1 MLQAETISNFIHQI
15 SNHQIIY
22 WVDMKLVENL
32 DAKTFETKLAGDKN
46 AVLLDVRTPME
57 HQMVRIP
64 DSILIDINS
73 PMFMEEIDKLD
84 RTKSYFVYCRS
95 GNRSFHAGNYML
107 KAGFEK
113 VYNLE
118 PGIIGWSGKKEFSV

>member
-1 MLQAETISNFIHQI
+1 
-15 SNHQIIY
+15 
-22 WVDMKLVENL
+22 MKLVENL
-32 DAKTFETKLAGDKN
+32 DAKTFEQKLAEDKD

-64 DSILIDINS
+64 NSLLIDINS
-73 PMFMEEIDKLD
+73 PSFMEEIDKLEKG
-84 RTKSYFVYCRS
+84 KSYYVYCRS

-107 KAGFEK
+107 KAGFAK

-118 PGIIGWSGKKEFSV
+118 PGIIGWNGKKEFSI

>member
-1 MLQAETISNFIHQI
+1 
-15 SNHQIIY
+15 
-22 WVDMKLVENL
+22 MKLVENL
-32 DAKTFETKLAGDKN
+32 DAKMFEKRVTEDKE
-46 AVLLDVRTPME
+46 AILLDVRTPME

-64 DSILIDINS
+64 NSILIDINS
-73 PMFMEEIDKLD
+73 PTFAQEIEKLD
-84 RTKSYFVYCRS
+84 KNKSYYVYCRS

-118 PGIIGWSGKKEFSV
+118 PGIIGWQGQKEFNVE

>member
-1 MLQAETISNFIHQI
+1 
-15 SNHQIIY
+15 
-22 WVDMKLVENL
+22 MKLVENL
-32 DAKTFETKLAGDKN
+32 DAKAFEKKMAEDKD

-64 DSILIDINS
+64 NSILIDINN
-73 PMFMEEIDKLD
+73 PIFMQEVEKLD
-84 RTKSYFVYCRS
+84 KNKSYYVYCRS

-107 KAGFEK
+107 SAGFEK

-118 PGIIGWSGKKEFSV
+118 PGIIGWNGKKEFSL

>member
-1 MLQAETISNFIHQI
+1 
-15 SNHQIIY
+15 
-22 WVDMKLVENL
+22 MKLVENL
-32 DAKTFETKLAGDKN
+32 DSKTFEKKISDDKE
-46 AVLLDVRTPME
+46 AILLDVRTPIE

-64 DSILIDINS
+64 NSLLIDINS
-73 PMFMEEIDKLD
+73 PAFMDEIAKLD
-84 RTKSYFVYCRS
+84 KNKSYYVYCRS

-118 PGIIGWSGKKEFSV
+118 PGIIGWHGEKEFNK

>member
-1 MLQAETISNFIHQI
+1 
-15 SNHQIIY
+15 
-22 WVDMKLVENL
+22 MKMAENL
-32 DAKTFETKLAGDKN
+32 DARTFEKKIAEDPD

-64 DSILIDINS
+64 NSILIDINN
-73 PMFMEEIDKLD
+73 PMFMQEIDRLD
-84 RTKSYFVYCRS
+84 RKKSYYVYCRS
-95 GNRSFHAGNYML
+95 GNRSFHAGIYML

-118 PGIIGWSGKKEFSV
+118 PGIIGWHGKKDFSI

>member
-1 MLQAETISNFIHQI
+1 LPETYHYFSHLIFKKKSQKGN
-15 SNHQIIY
+15 
-22 WVDMKLVENL
+22 MKLVENL
-32 DAKTFETKLAGDKN
+32 DAKTFEKKMEEDEN

-64 DSILIDINS
+64 DSILIDING
-73 PMFMEEIDKLD
+73 PTFVEEIDKLD
-84 RTKSYFVYCRS
+84 KSKSYYVYCRS

-107 KAGFEK
+107 KVGFDK

-118 PGIIGWSGKKEFSV
+118 PGIIGWNGKKEFSI

>member
-1 MLQAETISNFIHQI
+1 ME
-15 SNHQIIY
+15 
-22 WVDMKLVENL
+22 LVENL
-32 DAKTFETKLAGDKN
+32 DAKMFEKRVAEDKE
-46 AVLLDVRTPME
+46 AILLDVRTPIE

-64 DSILIDINS
+64 NSILIDINS
-73 PMFMEEIDKLD
+73 PTFMQEIEKLD
-84 RTKSYFVYCRS
+84 KNKSYYVYCRS

-118 PGIIGWSGKKEFSV
+118 PGIIGWQGQKEFDVE